1 MHQATAGEHQENSAE
16 NAILFLYNF
25 SIIYL
30 QRKRTFV
37 QDISDEILRIY
48 TELWPGKT
56 TF

>member
-30 QRKRTFV
+30 QRKRRFV